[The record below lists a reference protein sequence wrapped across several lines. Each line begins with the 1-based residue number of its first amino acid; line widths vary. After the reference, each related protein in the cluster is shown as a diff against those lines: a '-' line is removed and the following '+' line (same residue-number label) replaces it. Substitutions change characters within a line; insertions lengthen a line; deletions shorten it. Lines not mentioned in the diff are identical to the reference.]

1 MHVFFQ
7 PHISDD
13 MVWLDSEESRH
24 CVRVLRMRTGQEV
37 LISDGAGHGYPAILA
52 EANPKTCV
60 LKITGHPLHEPARSP
75 RLHMAVA
82 PTKNIDRFEWFLE
95 KATECGVDE
104 ITPVIC
110 ENSERTT
117 IKPERLEKI
126 LVAAMKQS
134 QRLWLP
140 VLNPAIPLKQW
151 FQKPLPGKR
160 MIAHCAPG
168 EKNTL
173 QSCLSPAEDA
183 LLLVGPEGDFS
194 PDEIHAAMDHGF
206 QAITLGRH
214 RLRTETA
221 AIALCIQ
228 VNTLNGFL

>member
-7 PHISDD
+7 PDIRDD
-13 MVWLDSEESRH
+13 MVLLDAEESRH
-24 CVRVLRMRTGQEV
+24 CVKVLRMRTGQEV
-37 LISDGAGHGYPAILA
+37 LISDGAGNGFPAILA
-52 EANPKTCV
+52 ESNPRSCV
-60 LKITGHPLHEPARSP
+60 LKITGQPLHEPARSP

-104 ITPVIC
+104 ITPVFC
-110 ENSERTT
+110 HNSERTT
-117 IKPERLEKI
+117 IKPGRLEKI

-140 VLNPAIPLKQW
+140 VLNPAIPLEQF
-151 FQKPLPGKR
+151 FQKPLPEKR

-173 QSCLSPAEDA
+173 NSCLRPGEDA
-183 LLLVGPEGDFS
+183 LLLVGPEGDFA
-194 PDEIHAAMDHGF
+194 PEEIQTAIEQGF

-221 AIALCIQ
+221 AITLCIQ
-228 VNTLNGFL
+228 ANTMNGLL